1 MKAAQI
7 LEQRDFNYRRLPE
20 RRLRGVEQARAFV
33 EEVGFCHL
41 WPIKGA
47 ELPNLL
53 HAIAGRERP
62 VPMQHDDPDG
72 GKCWTWKDQSLDQK
86 WWYYGKLLKRR
97 ATLVSL
103 AELPYFYA
111 LSENFGD
118 LTDYLLEY
126 QDGRL
131 TAEAKLIYEA
141 LLAHGVLDTVQLR
154 RQARLS
160 AESAKSRFERAL
172 VELQVG
178 LKVLPVGIAEAGA
191 WRYAFVYELLPR
203 WFTQVPEQARAIGR
217 GEARQHLLRRYLGS
231 VVAATPAQAAR
242 LFGWT
247 TPEVERA
254 AARLEAAG
262 VIARGVRIDGL
273 RGQHMVL
280 LDNCSGSP
288 EAR

>member
-33 EEVGFCHL
+33 EEVGFCYL

-141 LLAHGVLDTVQLR
+141 LLAHGALDTVQLR

-247 TPEVERA
+247 TREVERA

-273 RGQHMVL
+273 RGQFMVL

-288 EAR
+288 EAH